1 MATFAQ
7 ESGMAMSE
15 AVGAIV
21 GLWRF
26 PVKSMPGEKIDAA
39 EVTEGGLVG
48 DRAYALID
56 AKTDK
61 VLSAKTPGLG
71 PDLFGC
77 RAAFVEPPE
86 AGKELPP
93 VRITL
98 SDGTSVTSDA
108 PDTDANLS
116 GFFARDVRLARAAP
130 EDFTIDQYH
139 PDVEGLDPEG
149 HRDTIT
155 ESKLG
160 SAFFAEAG
168 LPSAVPVGSF
178 FDLFPVSVLTTSTLS
193 RLKEL
198 RPESRFDERRFR
210 MNVILG
216 THGSGFVENDWIGR
230 GLEIGEGVR
239 LRVALP
245 DPRCVMTTLAQGD
258 LPKDTEILRTLA
270 RHNRTDVAGGLY
282 PCAGV
287 YATIESQ
294 GSMREGDTVVLT

>member
-1 MATFAQ
+1 
-7 ESGMAMSE
+7 MSE
-15 AVGAIV
+15 AGGAIV

-26 PVKSMPGEKIDAA
+26 PVKSMAGEKLAAA

-56 AKTDK
+56 AQTGK

-71 PDLFGC
+71 PDLLGC
-77 RAAFVEPPE
+77 EAAFVEPPR
-86 AGKELPP
+86 AGAEVPP

-98 SDGTSVTSDA
+98 PGSGSVTSDA
-108 PDTDANLS
+108 SDVDANLS
-116 GFFARDVRLARAAP
+116 GFLARGVRLALAAP

-139 PDVEGLDPEG
+139 PDIEGLDPEG
-149 HRDTIT
+149 HRDTVT

-193 RLKEL
+193 QLKEL
-198 RPESRFDERRFR
+198 RSESRFDERRFR
-210 MNVILG
+210 MNVIID
-216 THGSGFVENDWIGR
+216 TRESGFVENDWIGR
-230 GLEIGEGVR
+230 GLIIGEGIR
-239 LRVALP
+239 LRIAIP

-270 RHNRTDVAGGLY
+270 RNNRIDVAGSLY

-287 YATIESQ
+287 YATVESP
-294 GSMREGDTVVLT
+294 GTMRKGDPVALT